1 MRFHLLAIAA
11 ILCAPAASAFAVE
24 QAETRVIP
32 LQNGGTLLQK
42 ALPEGNVV
50 EFDVLAVSVP
60 ARMPNYCA
68 VSAMVVKVW
77 SGNAWRAGMPLA
89 LNVPCAEYGLIPAA
103 NSNDGFTPVNAR
115 SLQQSRRG
123 IARLSDNGELIWH
136 TGVMRQYGPWGMVTG
151 YRVLDARMIPVSAR
165 PS

>member
-24 QAETRVIP
+24 QVETRAIP
-32 LQNGGTLLQK
+32 LPNGGVMIQK

-60 ARMPNYCA
+60 TRMPNYCA
-68 VSAMVVKVW
+68 VSAMVTKVW
-77 SGNAWRAGMPLA
+77 SGTAWRAGMPLA
-89 LNVPCAEYGLIPAA
+89 LNVPCAEYGLIPADA
-103 NSNDGFTPVNAR
+103 RNDGFTPVNAR
-115 SLQQSRRG
+115 SLQQSRQG
-123 IARLSDNGELIWH
+123 IARLSDNGELMWH
-136 TGVMRQYGPWGMVTG
+136 PGVMRQYGQWGLVSG
-151 YRVLDARMIPVSAR
+151 YRVLDARMIPAQAK